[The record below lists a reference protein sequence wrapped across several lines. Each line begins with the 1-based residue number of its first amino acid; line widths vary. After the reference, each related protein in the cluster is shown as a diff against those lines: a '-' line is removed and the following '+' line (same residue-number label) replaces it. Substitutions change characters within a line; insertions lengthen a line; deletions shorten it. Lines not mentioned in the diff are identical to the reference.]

1 MKTYWNY
8 SHIYH
13 LVQFKNNNNKSVHW
27 YERFRTI
34 LGYLLFTS
42 CVSQKSRQDLINLVY
57 AILSYFLSIIY
68 FTQPVSGVKKQQKKR
83 NFGSCLLTMPRES
96 VSQSERLARIFYYYF
111 SLPQR
116 ASLLSIFCLALFV
129 F

>member
-13 LVQFKNNNNKSVHW
+13 LVQFKKNNNKSVHW

-34 LGYLLFTS
+34 LGDLLFTS
-42 CVSQKSRQDLINLVY
+42 CVSQSRQDLINLVY

-83 NFGSCLLTMPRES
+83 NFGYLNLNAWNVFFIIIFLSPNELLYY
-96 VSQSERLARIFYYYF
+96 QSFA
-111 SLPQR
+111 
-116 ASLLSIFCLALFV
+116 
-129 F
+129 